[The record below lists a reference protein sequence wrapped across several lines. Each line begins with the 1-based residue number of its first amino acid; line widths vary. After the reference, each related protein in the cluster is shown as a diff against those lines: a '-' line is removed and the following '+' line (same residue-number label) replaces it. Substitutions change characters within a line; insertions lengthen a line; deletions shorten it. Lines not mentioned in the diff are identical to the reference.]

1 MFGSDT
7 IKLDIMD
14 GMNFTR
20 WKEKMKFLLTA
31 FKVYYVL
38 EGPPVGVMTEEEQ
51 RKREQDETLCR
62 GYILSTLTDRLYD
75 LYTPMTS
82 AREIWNSLEE
92 KYTAEK
98 EGADKFITFKF
109 FEFAME
115 DNVSILDQVH
125 EFLILVS
132 KFKNL
137 NIEIPE
143 KLLVGAIIT
152 KLPSSWHNYRKKLMH
167 TSEDFTLDQI
177 QKHLRI
183 EEETRIREKN
193 LNGASSSK
201 VNYVDSGKNNKGNDK
216 KRKGTWNSSK
226 DNKKD
231 KKPLSEVVCYKC
243 GEKGHIKR
251 YCKNPK
257 KKNQNSNKKDESAN
271 AVEQVDTT
279 EITAMVSEMNI
290 GMIQELHMASVTTTD
305 DWWYDSGATTHV
317 CNNRDLFKTYK
328 ETEDGH
334 EVMMGDNHTSKVI
347 GSGNVEIQFT
357 SGKKLT
363 LMNVLHVPNIRKNLV
378 SGFKLCK
385 SGVKAVIESDKVIL
399 SKANVFVGKA
409 YTYVYLL
416 KSKDQ
421 AFETF
426 KIYKAEVENQKGKKI
441 QILRSDRGGEY
452 FSIEFSCY
460 CESQGLIHQ
469 RTAPYT
475 PQQNGVAITPRVFQ
489 VQARRLIHSVPVAA
503 VVISPG
509 TSYFVVAYF
518 GGVTVAERKN
528 RVLQDMINAII
539 IAKKLKVSPY
549 EIWKGRKPNIS
560 YFRVWGCLAY
570 YKVPLP
576 NTSKLGPRGLKSVF
590 VGYAKDSKSYRCLD
604 LDSNVI
610 VESRDVDFFENKF
623 RHDSTSTNEIVTQIP
638 QDISGP
644 NLNSNNKRNM
654 AESSS
659 APRRSERAR
668 KERNLDPDFIDSQ
681 AIIFL
686 VEGDNENNVINK
698 IPVLLNV
705 EDAPKTYKEA
715 ITSRN
720 SAFWK
725 EAIDDEMD
733 SLVSNNTWELSDLP
747 PGSKAIGCRWVF
759 RIKYHTDGSIQT
771 FKARLVIQGFSQR
784 QGVDYFDTYAP
795 VARITSIRV
804 LFALASIYNL
814 PIHQMDVKTAFLN
827 GDLDEEV
834 YMKQPEGFVLPG
846 HENKVCKLKKSLYGL
861 KQAPKQWHD
870 KFDKSILSNG
880 FTHNSSD
887 RCIYSK
893 FTKDYGVILCLYV
906 DDILIVGTN
915 MEGINETKKF
925 LSSCFQMKDMNEVDT
940 ILGIKVK
947 RHSGG
952 YALNQCHYIDK
963 IIDKFQHLN
972 IEEANTPYES
982 SCKLVEN
989 NGRVV
994 AQIEYASAIGCL
1006 MYATHCTRPDIAY
1019 AVCKLSR
1026 YTSNP
1031 SQDHWKAIGRVFGYL
1046 KRTRQL
1052 ALYYDRFPAVLEGY
1066 SDASWITGSS
1076 DNKSTNGWIFTL
1088 GGGAVCWGSKK
1099 QTCIT
1104 HSTMKTEFLALPAAS
1119 KEAEWLR
1126 NMLLDIELWPQPMPA
1141 ISLHCDSQSTLSRA
1155 YNKVYNGKSRH
1166 ISLKHAYIKELI
1178 SNGIITIEYI
1188 RSCKN
1193 LADPFTKGLSKN
1205 IVFGTTR
1212 EMGLK
1217 PIE

>member
-1 MFGSDT
+1 
-7 IKLDIMD
+7 
-14 GMNFTR
+14 
-20 WKEKMKFLLTA
+20 
-31 FKVYYVL
+31 
-38 EGPPVGVMTEEEQ
+38 
-51 RKREQDETLCR
+51 
-62 GYILSTLTDRLYD
+62 
-75 LYTPMTS
+75 
-82 AREIWNSLEE
+82 
-92 KYTAEK
+92 
-98 EGADKFITFKF
+98 
-109 FEFAME
+109 
-115 DNVSILDQVH
+115 
-125 EFLILVS
+125 
-132 KFKNL
+132 
-137 NIEIPE
+137 
-143 KLLVGAIIT
+143 
-152 KLPSSWHNYRKKLMH
+152 
-167 TSEDFTLDQI
+167 
-177 QKHLRI
+177 
-183 EEETRIREKN
+183 
-193 LNGASSSK
+193 
-201 VNYVDSGKNNKGNDK
+201 
-216 KRKGTWNSSK
+216 
-226 DNKKD
+226 
-231 KKPLSEVVCYKC
+231 
-243 GEKGHIKR
+243 
-251 YCKNPK
+251 
-257 KKNQNSNKKDESAN
+257 
-271 AVEQVDTT
+271 
-279 EITAMVSEMNI
+279 
-290 GMIQELHMASVTTTD
+290 MIHELHMASVTTTD

-317 CNNRDLFKTYK
+317 CNNIDLFKTYK

-363 LMNVLHVPNIRKNLV
+363 LMNVFFVPNIRKNLV
-378 SGFKLCK
+378 SGFKLYK

-409 YTYVYLL
+409 YACDGMFKLNINKITSSTYLPDCNFISSFNIECCTFKLWHNRLGHINYRTMKDMLKQGIISYNGKHKDKCEICVQAKMKRKHFPKVDRQFEILELVHSDICELSGQLTRGGNRYFITFIDDCSRYTYVYLL

-426 KIYKAEVENQKGKKI
+426 KNYKAEVENQKGKKI

-452 FSIEFSCY
+452 FSAEFSSY

-469 RTAPYT
+469 RTTPYT
-475 PQQNGVAITPRVFQ
+475 PQQNG
-489 VQARRLIHSVPVAA
+489 
-503 VVISPG
+503 
-509 TSYFVVAYF
+509 
-518 GGVTVAERKN
+518 VAERKN
-528 RVLQDMINAII
+528 RVLQDMINAMLVSENLPNNLWGEALL
-539 IAKKLKVSPY
+539 IA
-549 EIWKGRKPNIS
+549 
-560 YFRVWGCLAY
+560 CH
-570 YKVPLP
+570 VPLP
-576 NTSKLGPRGLKSVF
+576 NTSKLGPRGLKIVF

-604 LDSNVI
+604 SDSNVI

-623 RHDSTSTNEIVTQIP
+623 RHDSTSTYEIVTQIP

-681 AIIFL
+681 AIIIL
-686 VEGDNENNVINK
+686 VEGNNENNVINK

-705 EDAPKTYKEA
+705 KDAPKTYKEA

-720 SAFWK
+720 FAFWK
-725 EAIDDEMD
+725 EAIDNEMD

-759 RIKYHTDGSIQT
+759 KIKYHTDGSIQT

-784 QGVDYFDTYAP
+784 RGVDYFDTYAP
-795 VARITSIRV
+795 IARITSIRV

-814 PIHQMDVKTAFLN
+814 PIHQMDVKTTFLN
-827 GDLDEEV
+827 GDLDKEV

-846 HENKVCKLKKSLYGL
+846 LENKVCKLKKSLYGL

-915 MEGINETKKF
+915 IEGINETKKF

-1019 AVCKLSR
+1019 VVCKLSR

-1031 SQDHWKAIGRVFGYL
+1031 SQDHWKAIGRIFGYL

-1076 DNKSTNGWIFTL
+1076 DSKSTTGWIFTL

-1104 HSTMKTEFLALPAAS
+1104 HSTMKAEFLALTAAG

-1126 NMLLDIELWPQPMPA
+1126 NMLLDIELWPKPMSA
-1141 ISLHCDSQSTLSRA
+1141 IFLHCDSQSTLSRA

-1166 ISLKHAYIKELI
+1166 ISLRHAYIKELI

-1193 LADPFTKGLSKN
+1193 LADPFTKGLPKD

>member
-1 MFGSDT
+1 MDQNVGLRMFESDT
-7 IKLDIMD
+7 IKQDRMD

-31 FKVYYVL
+31 FK
-38 EGPPVGVMTEEEQ
+38 
-51 RKREQDETLCR
+51 RIHAD
-62 GYILSTLTDRLYD
+62 LTDRLYD
-75 LYTPMTS
+75 MYTPMTS
-82 AREIWNSLEE
+82 AREIWNSLKE
-92 KYTAEK
+92 KYIAEK

-115 DNVSILDQVH
+115 DSVSILDQVH

-143 KLLVGAIIT
+143 NLLVRAIIT

-167 TSEDFTLDQI
+167 TSEDFTLVQI

-183 EEETRIREKN
+183 EEEIRIREKN

-216 KRKGTWNSSK
+216 KRKVTWNSSK
-226 DNKKD
+226 NNKKD

-243 GEKGHIKR
+243 GEKGHIKH

-271 AVEQVDTT
+271 AVE
-279 EITAMVSEMNI
+279 
-290 GMIQELHMASVTTTD
+290 QELHMASVTTTD

-328 ETEDGH
+328 ETKDRH

-385 SGVKAVIESDKVIL
+385 SGVKAVIESDKV
-399 SKANVFVGKA
+399 
-409 YTYVYLL
+409 
-416 KSKDQ
+416 
-421 AFETF
+421 
-426 KIYKAEVENQKGKKI
+426 EVENQRGKKI

-452 FSIEFSCY
+452 FSTEF
-460 CESQGLIHQ
+460 
-469 RTAPYT
+469 
-475 PQQNGVAITPRVFQ
+475 
-489 VQARRLIHSVPVAA
+489 
-503 VVISPG
+503 
-509 TSYFVVAYF
+509 
-518 GGVTVAERKN
+518 
-528 RVLQDMINAII
+528 
-539 IAKKLKVSPY
+539 
-549 EIWKGRKPNIS
+549 
-560 YFRVWGCLAY
+560 
-570 YKVPLP
+570 LP
-576 NTSKLGPRGLKSVF
+576 
-590 VGYAKDSKSYRCLD
+590 
-604 LDSNVI
+604 I
-610 VESRDVDFFENKF
+610 VNHKIRMLLLSRDVDFFENKF
-623 RHDSTSTNEIVTQIP
+623 RHDSTSTNEIMTQIP
-638 QDISGP
+638 QDISCP
-644 NLNSNNKRNM
+644 NLNSNNKKNM

-668 KERNLDPDFIDSQ
+668 KERNLDPNFIDSQ

-686 VEGDNENNVINK
+686 VEGDNKNNVINK
-698 IPVLLNV
+698 IPVLLNI
-705 EDAPKTYKEA
+705 EDAPKTYKEV

-733 SLVSNNTWELSDLP
+733 SLM
-747 PGSKAIGCRWVF
+747 
-759 RIKYHTDGSIQT
+759 
-771 FKARLVIQGFSQR
+771 
-784 QGVDYFDTYAP
+784 
-795 VARITSIRV
+795 
-804 LFALASIYNL
+804 IYL
-814 PIHQMDVKTAFLN
+814 
-827 GDLDEEV
+827 
-834 YMKQPEGFVLPG
+834 
-846 HENKVCKLKKSLYGL
+846 
-861 KQAPKQWHD
+861 
-870 KFDKSILSNG
+870 
-880 FTHNSSD
+880 
-887 RCIYSK
+887 
-893 FTKDYGVILCLYV
+893 
-906 DDILIVGTN
+906 N
-915 MEGINETKKF
+915 MEGI
-925 LSSCFQMKDMNEVDT
+925 
-940 ILGIKVK
+940 KVK
-947 RHSGG
+947 SHSEG
-952 YALNQCHYIDK
+952 YALNQCHYIDR

-972 IEEANTPYES
+972 IEEANTSYES

-1031 SQDHWKAIGRVFGYL
+1031 SQDHWKAIGRIFGYL

-1052 ALYYDRFPAVLEGY
+1052 ALYYDRCPAVLEGC

-1076 DNKSTNGWIFTL
+1076 DSKSITGWIFTL

-1104 HSTMKTEFLALPAAS
+1104 HSTMEAEFLALAAAG

-1166 ISLKHAYIKELI
+1166 ISLRHAYIKELI

-1193 LADPFTKGLSKN
+1193 LADPFTKGLPKD